1 MSERI
6 LIKFK
11 ASGDKKLQSSM
22 LRLAAA
28 QGLLEKNTKEMQR
41 ALDRLTVAFN
51 TNRKGSRLLNNTF
64 ATLRSKMLLFSFAMS
79 LGGRQLIEFAR
90 KAAQVEAMGTAFN
103 TLSGG
108 TENANIAMDKLTK
121 ATDGTM
127 SKFDLFQQA
136 NNAMILGVSKNSDE
150 MSEMFDM
157 AQRLGRA
164 LGVDTKRSVESLITG
179 IGRQSRLM
187 LDNIGIIVKSDQAY
201 VAYAE
206 KLGITVDKL
215 TEADKKQAFLNATL
229 EAARKKVAQLGD
241 EVLSPIDSFNKLSA
255 SWDNFTV
262 SVGNAMMDVFQPLL
276 NILSSI
282 LDFMDEERIKSYTLS
297 ITLLAFGFG
306 LVTIATG
313 KATLALK
320 GFKVAMMG
328 TFIGIAVVALGEIIN
343 QLGIFEEEAEEA
355 ADSTNTFVDAL
366 ARIPKT
372 KASLQAEKE
381 ELQKLNFETSQRV
394 LLIKLLKRSYRDLFG
409 DEIELIENS
418 KGLYRQQTLSNDQM
432 KQQAKWLKDNKLSY
446 KEFGDI
452 LIEFTEKE
460 KLSKQQKEAIEEIE
474 KRLLSLGD
482 LKVVQGKD
490 FIQSLKNEVE
500 ILKEKSKFTTGKQT
514 KLEMEQAIALLKLK
528 HQDIELD
535 KTQKTTIED
544 LTKEK
549 QKELDIIEDEKE
561 LKGDRESA
569 QKYLDSQL
577 SETEP
582 IQAQI
587 DLYAALQTEARLD
600 KRTDDAILFGDAI
613 RGLLI
618 ELDAADAAIVTLG
631 ASLLE
636 TFRGLGASSL
646 LAFSNSFEEQI
657 FNQFDHGVMKMRD
670 FAAAFGTMMNQIIA
684 KILAEQAILLLLNL
698 LPGGGGKVGELFAA
712 AIGHQGGQVQGYATG
727 GIISNPSMQ
736 TYQGGGGVDNVPAL
750 LQEGEFVM
758 RRSAVES
765 IGLENL
771 NRMNRTGQTSGGA
784 NITFTGNVMS
794 DDFIEDEAIPKIKD
808 AIRRGADIGI
818 S

>member
-11 ASGDKKLQSSM
+11 ASGDKQLQASM

-150 MSEMFDM
+150 MAEMFDM

-164 LGVDTKRSVESLITG
+164 LGVDTKRAVESLITG
-179 IGRQSRLM
+179 IGRQSKLM
-187 LDNIGIIVKSDQAY
+187 LDNIGIVVKSDEAY
-201 VAYAE
+201 ESYAE
-206 KLGITVDKL
+206 KLDKNKEDL
-215 TEADKKQAFLNATL
+215 TDVEKKQAFLNATL
-229 EAARKKVAQLGD
+229 ESAREKVANLGD

-262 SVGNAMMDVFQPLL
+262 SVGEAMMDVFQPLL

-328 TFIGIAVVALGEIIN
+328 TFVGIAVVALGEIIN
-343 QLGIFEEEAEEA
+343 QLGIFTEEQDEATKSANNFADSLDRIPQTTKFLKARITEIQAENKAREESKKPILDLKKEYEGLIEVTEWYQRIGLDIHRRETQTEESKKNQTEFLKQHNMTLQEYLTYIGQVAEIDKQVKAGKIEIGEAEKRLL
-355 ADSTNTFVDAL
+355 DL
-366 ARIPKT
+366 APSK
-372 KASLQAEKE
+372 EKQGILVLE
-381 ELQKLNFETSQRV
+381 KLR
-394 LLIKLLKRSYRDLFG
+394 
-409 DEIELIENS
+409 DEIEL
-418 KGLYRQQTLSNDQM
+418 
-432 KQQAKWLKDNKLSY
+432 
-446 KEFGDI
+446 
-452 LIEFTEKE
+452 
-460 KLSKQQKEAIEEIE
+460 
-474 KRLLSLGD
+474 
-482 LKVVQGKD
+482 
-490 FIQSLKNEVE
+490 
-500 ILKEKSKFTTGKQT
+500 LKEKSKFVTGKQT
-514 KLEMEQAIALLKLK
+514 KLEMEQAIALLKVK

-535 KTQKTTIED
+535 KTQKTILKD
-544 LTKEK
+544 LIDEK
-549 QKELDIIEDEKE
+549 QKELDIIKEEQE
-561 LKGDRESA
+561 LKANRSSA
-569 QKYLDSQL
+569 QKYLDSLL
-577 SETEP
+577 SETEQ
-582 IQAQI
+582 IEAQKN
-587 DLYAALQTEARLD
+587 LYTALKEEADFEGRTEDAA
-600 KRTDDAILFGDAI
+600 LFGDAI
-613 RGLLI
+613 TQL
-618 ELDAADAAIVTLG
+618 EDDLDDAERAATALG
-631 ASLLE
+631 ATIWQS
-636 TFRGLGASSL
+636 LGADSIM
-646 LAFSNSFEEQI
+646 AFSRAFEQQI
-657 FNQFDHGVMKMRD
+657 ITGLEGGMHSLK
-670 FAAAFGTMMNQIIA
+670 AFGDAFQSMMNQIVARI
-684 KILAEQAILLLLNL
+684 IAEQAILGLVTLLT
-698 LPGGGGKVGELFAA
+698 GGSGAVFELVTG
-712 AIGHQGGQVQGYATG
+712 AIGHKGGQVQGYATG
-727 GIISNPSMQ
+727 GIIPMQ
-736 TYQGGGGVDNVPAL
+736 TYQGGGGVDNVPAM

-784 NITFTGNVMS
+784 SITFTGNVMS
-794 DDFIEDEAIPKIKD
+794 DDFIVDEAIPKIKD